1 MDVMG
6 DDLAAGMT
14 MPALLTI
21 AHLTLYDARRRKMLS
36 AAAVCGGLFLAV
48 FWTVAFLVARDME
61 ANPPTFIQ
69 RQINLMILSLF
80 GLYAANSLSI
90 LLASLLPVDALS
102 GEIDSGVMQTLASK
116 PVRRSDIVLG
126 KWLGFGA
133 VTATYFL
140 VLAAGV
146 LAATRWLAGY
156 QQLNVGIAI
165 PLMLLE
171 LAVMHTV
178 SIAGGTRLGTV
189 TNGIMTLG
197 VYGASFIGGWVE
209 QGGTLGGI
217 QSARVLGVTISLFSP
232 ADSMWR
238 LAAYYMQPDILRS
251 LGAVGPFAS
260 ASVPSAL
267 MVWWAAGF
275 TAALLLAALA
285 SFRKRQL

>member
-1 MDVMG
+1 
-6 DDLAAGMT
+6 

-48 FWTVAFLVARDME
+48 FWTISFLVAREME
-61 ANPPTFIQ
+61 RNPPPFVQ
-69 RQINLMILSLF
+69 RQINLLMLSLF
-80 GLYAANSLSI
+80 GLYAANFFSV
-90 LLASLLPVDALS
+90 LLAALLPVDALS

-133 VTATYFL
+133 VTVTYFL
-140 VLAAGV
+140 VLAGGV
-146 LAATRWLAGY
+146 MMATRLMAGY
-156 QQLNVGIAI
+156 QQLNIGLAI

-171 LAVMHTV
+171 LVLLHTV

-197 VYGASFIGGWVE
+197 FYGVAFIGGWVE
-209 QGGTLGGI
+209 QLGTLGGI
-217 QSARVLGVTISLFSP
+217 QSARTVGVAMSLFSP
-232 ADSMWR
+232 PDSMWR

-251 LGAVGPFAS
+251 LGAVGPFAA

-275 TAALLLAALA
+275 TAAMLLAALA
-285 SFRKRQL
+285 SFRTRQL